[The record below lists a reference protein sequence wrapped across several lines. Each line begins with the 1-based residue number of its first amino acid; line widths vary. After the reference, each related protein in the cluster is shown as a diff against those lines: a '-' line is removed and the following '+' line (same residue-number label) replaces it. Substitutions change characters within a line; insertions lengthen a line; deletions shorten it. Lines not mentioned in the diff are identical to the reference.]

1 MVFWQKTIND
11 LVKKSTYISFC
22 LFENCLFS
30 AKNRIRNSML
40 IQLYYLFLLSFS
52 EPNTQIVGEPDIFV
66 DIGSMLNLSCV
77 VSYTE
82 RPPVHV
88 TWIHN
93 GIEVSFRGPRNGVS
107 VSLMKKKINYCLDW
121 KPILKFEIA
130 DFFLI
135 LWKTLKLGQLLCT
148 SILEKLN
155 LTSKMKSE

>member
-1 MVFWQKTIND
+1 
-11 LVKKSTYISFC
+11 
-22 LFENCLFS
+22 
-30 AKNRIRNSML
+30 ML

-107 VSLMKKKINYCLDW
+107 VSLMKKKINYCLD
-121 KPILKFEIA
+121 
-130 DFFLI
+130 
-135 LWKTLKLGQLLCT
+135 
-148 SILEKLN
+148 
-155 LTSKMKSE
+155 

>member
-1 MVFWQKTIND
+1 MQLTNCIDMYPSIESISTQHSSND
-11 LVKKSTYISFC
+11 ESLLIRFAHTATYILWFFGRKPLMIWLRNQHTYH
-22 LFENCLFS
+22 LFHSKIVFFRKES
-30 AKNRIRNSML
+30 NRIRNSML
-40 IQLYYLFLLSFS
+40 IQLYYLFLFSFS

-107 VSLMKKKINYCLDW
+107 VSLMKKKINYCLD
-121 KPILKFEIA
+121 
-130 DFFLI
+130 
-135 LWKTLKLGQLLCT
+135 
-148 SILEKLN
+148 
-155 LTSKMKSE
+155 